1 MRLTV
6 QTDYALRMLMHL
18 ACNAGA
24 LVTIHD
30 IAERYGIS
38 KNHLVKVAHG
48 LGRAGFVETI
58 RGRGGGLEARQA
70 GGGNPRREP
79 WPDKRNEGS
88 ALVECFPGG
97 RMGCLVAPCC
107 KLKSVLAEAQEAFF
121 GVLDRYTVYDLVK
134 RNPAL
139 LELLVG
145 DAR

>member
-18 ACNAGA
+18 ACRAGA
-24 LVTIHD
+24 LVTIHE

-48 LGRAGFVETI
+48 LGRAGFIETL
-58 RGRGGGLEARQA
+58 RGRSGGLRLARPAEEIPVGTVARHTEQ
-70 GGGNPRREP
+70 N
-79 WPDKRNEGS
+79 S

-97 RMGCLVAPCC
+97 SGGCLVMPHC
-107 KLKSVLAEAQEAFF
+107 KLKGVLAEAQEAFF
-121 GVLDRYTVYDLVK
+121 AVLDRYTVHDLVK

-139 LELLVG
+139 LELLAG
-145 DAR
+145 DGA